1 VLAVEGLSVSYGP
14 AIALD
19 HVNLQVREGQIV
31 ALIGRNGAGKTT
43 LLKTLIG
50 LMRPRRGTIV
60 FQGKTISGLLSP
72 RIVASGICLV
82 PEGRQIFP
90 TLTVEENLML
100 GGYLRHRLLK
110 VGEQYPHEREI
121 VINLFPWMRERLRQ
135 KGATLSGGEQQML
148 AIARALMARPKLLL
162 LDEPSLGIAPLV
174 IKQIFEALAKLN
186 QGGVTLLLVEQNANL
201 ALKVSHA
208 AYVLEEGKVVLEG
221 SSESLRANPV
231 IQDIYLGGRPKP
243 VGPGLSVA
251 EKNQANAHG

>member
-1 VLAVEGLSVSYGP
+1 VLAVEGVSVFYGP

-19 HVNLQVREGQIV
+19 TVSLQVPEGQIV

-43 LLKTLIG
+43 LLKTLMG
-50 LMRPRRGTIV
+50 LMRPRRGTIT

-72 RIVASGICLV
+72 QIVAGGMGLV

-100 GGYLRHRLLK
+100 GGFPRHRLLR
-110 VGEQYPHEREI
+110 VREQYYGDRDEVVE
-121 VINLFPWMRERLRQ
+121 LFPWMRERLHQR
-135 KGATLSGGEQQML
+135 GGTLSGGEQQML

-174 IKQIFEALAKLN
+174 IKQIFETLVKLN
-186 QGGVTLLLVEQNANL
+186 QGGVTLLLVEQNAHL

-208 AYVLEEGKVVLEG
+208 AYVLEEGKIVLEG
-221 SSESLRANPV
+221 PSESLRANPV
-231 IQDIYLGGRPKP
+231 VQEIYLGGASGSRA
-243 VGPGLSVA
+243 PGGRATRTRS
-251 EKNQANAHG
+251 